1 MHKQSF
7 NLVLQQKV
15 IVKIKSS
22 GSLRARQSKFCYMMN
37 MPVQL
42 ESPDLNL
49 FLLVSVSNKVFALF
63 F

>member
-22 GSLRARQSKFCYMMN
+22 GSLKAGQSKFCYMMN

-42 ESPDLNL
+42 ESPDL
-49 FLLVSVSNKVFALF
+49 FTGFCK
-63 F
+63 

>member
-22 GSLRARQSKFCYMMN
+22 GSLRARQSKLCYMMN

-42 ESPDLNL
+42 ESPDL
-49 FLLVSVSNKVFALF
+49 FTGFCK
-63 F
+63 